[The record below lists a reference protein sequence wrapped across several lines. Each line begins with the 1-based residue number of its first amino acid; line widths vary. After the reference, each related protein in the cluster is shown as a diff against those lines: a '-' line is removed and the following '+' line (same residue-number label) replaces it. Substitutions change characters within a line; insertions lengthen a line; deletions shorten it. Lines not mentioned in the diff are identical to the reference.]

1 MIRVSGHPATF
12 ATKGERPWKEALERQ
27 IPLSDGTGSE
37 RGVIVDFRLGAL
49 EPHGQPLD
57 VDNLME
63 PLLSV
68 LVNRRGWLGRARPS
82 IQWWRA
88 TKTQRADQGCD
99 IDILEGSPP
108 ADLFVNASAWLLNE
122 TYHGDLPRNAKNEV
136 FASWADRQAPRL
148 GRGRGYY
155 HLNLVFG
162 GGFN

>member
-1 MIRVSGHPATF
+1 MIRVRGHPATF

-122 TYHGDLPRNAKNEV
+122 TYHEEPA
-136 FASWADRQAPRL
+136 
-148 GRGRGYY
+148 
-155 HLNLVFG
+155 
-162 GGFN
+162 